1 MGRKRG
7 GGGLVLFSFVVCEGG
22 EAEYFASDQVIGGGD
37 LPDIVPPYPEGVGG
51 PEGLSE
57 ALQVFEPGE
66 GDGALEHDEG
76 EECENSINV
85 ELVHAPEEDAENLEE
100 KERGDELLRQEAAE
114 FGDGDVEGVVGVDFA
129 GAAERRRSAVALPL
143 ARVEGECD
151 GTRPPAAMRE
161 QQLLLRW
168 ADT

>member
-51 PEGLSE
+51 LRVSLRRFRFLS
-57 ALQVFEPGE
+57 LV
-66 GDGALEHDEG
+66 EG
-76 EECENSINV
+76 EECENGVNV
-85 ELVHAPEEDAENLEE
+85 ELVHAPEEDAEQ
-100 KERGDELLRQEAAE
+100 LRQEAAE

-143 ARVEGECD
+143 ARVESECD